1 MALFSK
7 KTPSLY
13 EVSDLEN
20 FRQLFV
26 DAQHSSGDTVAV
38 KFKERSGLHDV
49 TYNELLSTIDAAG
62 TGICCQLC
70 NSHHIAVLSPNN
82 FKALSIYLAVL
93 CSDKTLIPVDRE
105 LPFIEIINILNHSDC
120 DTIFFDSA
128 YTELFLE
135 NQKQLP
141 KLKNYICLQMKE
153 HEEHDGIC
161 SYNKL
166 IEKGQTALAAGKED
180 FLALRPGDKDDRL
193 IFYKNGSSDS
203 LRGIVFS
210 DIALRKAV
218 ISFLQMVPLAERC
231 LSVLPFD
238 RPADFICGILA
249 SFHSHGTVCLNNSLK
264 SFQKDL
270 KEYKPNYTFL
280 PPLYVEN
287 IWQKVVH
294 TLEKQGRTDTF
305 KTLVKTSNAMR
316 KVGLDKRKSFFSAIH
331 ETLGGNLSRIYVG
344 GAPLNPEAARFF
356 EDIGIMVFP
365 FYSVSECASAISVNR
380 EKLNDFSSAGLPL
393 PCMQIKL
400 DEPDEEGVGE
410 ICVRGDTM
418 MTGYYKNDRAT
429 ANLVELSGWF
439 HTGDIG
445 KLNNLGQLYITGRL
459 KNEIV
464 LKSGKSVLPEEIESY
479 LLALPF
485 VKTAKV
491 YANKDSEGAERTLAA
506 DITLEEKYFENT
518 NTSERVSLVKEK
530 IDRLNKTLPTCKRI
544 HSVHIQK

>member
-13 EVSDLEN
+13 EVSDLES

-38 KFKERSGLHDV
+38 KFKERSGFHDV
-49 TYNELLSTIDAAG
+49 TYNELLSTIDAIS
-62 TGICCQLC
+62 TGICCQPC
-70 NSHHIAVLSPNN
+70 KSGHIAVLSPNN
-82 FKALSIYLAVL
+82 FKSLSIYLAVL
-93 CSDKTLIPVDRE
+93 CSDKTLVPLDWE
-105 LPFIEIINILNHSDC
+105 LPFVEIINILNHSDC
-120 DTIFFDSA
+120 DTVFFDSA

-135 NQKQLP
+135 NKKQLP

-161 SYNKL
+161 SYDRL
-166 IEKGQTALAAGKED
+166 VEKGQTALAAGEEA
-180 FLALRPGDKDDRL
+180 FLSLLPGEKDDRL

-210 DIALRKAV
+210 DIALRKAI
-218 ISFLQMVPLAERC
+218 ISFLQMVPLSERC

-238 RPADFICGILA
+238 RPTDFICGILA
-249 SFHSHGTVCLNNSLK
+249 SFHSHSTVCLNNSLK

-270 KEYKPNYTFL
+270 KEYKPSYTFL

-356 EDIGIMVFP
+356 EDIGITVFP

-400 DEPDEEGVGE
+400 DDPDEEGAGE

-445 KLNNLGQLYITGRL
+445 KLNNMGQLYITGRL

-464 LKSGKSVLPEEIESY
+464 LKSGRSVLPEEIESY

-485 VKTAKV
+485 VKAAKV

-506 DITLEEKYFENT
+506 DITLEEEYFENT
-518 NTSERVSLVKEK
+518 NTSGRVALVKEK
-530 IDRLNKTLPTCKRI
+530 IDRLNKTLPACKRI